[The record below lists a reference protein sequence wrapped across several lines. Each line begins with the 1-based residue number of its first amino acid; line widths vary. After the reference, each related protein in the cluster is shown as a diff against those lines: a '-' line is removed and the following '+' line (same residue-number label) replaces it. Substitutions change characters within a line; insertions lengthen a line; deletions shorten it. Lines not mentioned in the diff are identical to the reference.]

1 MLFWRH
7 GPFKRFYLEI
17 ENQFTDTAG
26 HIFAFVILASCSTV
40 KEKASGLKEIGKIT
54 KECPPKEERTL
65 KHIFCKEN
73 K

>member
-1 MLFWRH
+1 MIKKIIYVTVF
-7 GPFKRFYLEI
+7 
-17 ENQFTDTAG
+17 
-26 HIFAFVILASCSTV
+26 LAITSCASV
-40 KEKASGLKEIGKIT
+40 KEKTSDLKEIGSIG